1 MSPSPTIY
9 VSSYYS
15 YICVLILRLRPHT
28 TTVCVV
34 LSGGV
39 AGAAAGSAVYVSAYS
54 YYMCVLTLVVLS
66 GGVAGAAAA
75 ACWAAYDRRQLRR
88 AHRQQGR
95 LRLHTLVA

>member
-1 MSPSPTIY
+1 MCAHITFVPSH
-9 VSSYYS
+9 YYCM
-15 YICVLILRLRPHT
+15 CVL
-28 TTVCVV
+28 

-39 AGAAAGSAVYVSAYS
+39 AGAAAGSAMFVSPYS